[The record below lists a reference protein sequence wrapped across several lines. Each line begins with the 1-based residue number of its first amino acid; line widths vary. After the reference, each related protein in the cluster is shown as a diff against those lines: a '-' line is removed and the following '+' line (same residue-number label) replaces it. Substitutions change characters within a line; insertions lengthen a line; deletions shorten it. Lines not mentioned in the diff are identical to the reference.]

1 MTNKQKTPKTTK
13 DRLKKVRGFIRGHIA
28 LSVISGVCFLLC
40 LALVVPLVYVAKNGF
55 YIEKPYT
62 EVITQS
68 VSTPSSSQQSST
80 DEIVIPEV
88 EIADENSK
96 EDTKNNTDMN
106 NDKLEQSEVLGD
118 ITIYDS
124 VNTVISEHWQAL
136 SYGIDVSSHD
146 GKIDW
151 KKVAAAGVE
160 FVMIRMG
167 YRGYVTGKIVQDA
180 YFERNIKGAAEN
192 GIAIGVYFYS
202 TAITEAEAR
211 QEAAWVCQMLDEKA
225 AEGIKI
231 LYPVAYD
238 FEEFFNKQKS
248 RAENLSRQQLTKNT
262 IAFLN
267 YVSSSGY
274 NPMLY
279 ASKSSITD
287 YWDFAA
293 IKDYDFWLA
302 HYVES
307 TNYKGE
313 YAMWQYTCRGKVD
326 GIKGYTDLNVSYYRY
341 VYPSEPIECI
351 NDAVTV
357 YNSYNKN
364 SGEGGI
370 IVKGVIYERIRTLV
384 TGWSEI
390 RYNGMVGYVKTDE
403 IKKAEFTKCDETLTL
418 DSKKHIYSVAVTN
431 DTYKVGTLAAGTKIQ
446 ATATYKN
453 KWYEFIRD
461 GEKVYIKW

>member
-1 MTNKQKTPKTTK
+1 MTNKKKTRETIGNK
-13 DRLKKVRGFIRGHIA
+13 LNKVRGFIRGHIA
-28 LSVISGVCFLLC
+28 LSVISAVCFLLC
-40 LALVVPLVYVAKNGF
+40 LALIIPLVYVAKNG
-55 YIEKPYT
+55 YYVEKPYT
-62 EVITQS
+62 EEIIETVKK
-68 VSTPSSSQQSST
+68 PSSSEQSST
-80 DEIVIPEV
+80 EEIIIPDV
-88 EIADENSK
+88 EIADENSA

-106 NDKLEQSEVLGD
+106 NEKLEQSETLGD

-124 VNTVISEHWQAL
+124 VNTVISEHRQAL

-160 FVMIRMG
+160 FVMIRCG

-180 YFERNIKGAAEN
+180 YFEQNIKGAAEN
-192 GIAIGVYFYS
+192 GIAIGIYFYS

-211 QEAAWVCQMLDEKA
+211 QEAAWVCQTLDEKA

-248 RAENLSRQQLTKNT
+248 RADNLSRQQLTKNT

-287 YWDFAA
+287 YWDFNA

-302 HYVES
+302 HYIES
-307 TNYKGE
+307 TNYKGV

-351 NDAVTV
+351 NDTVTV
-357 YNSYNKN
+357 YNSYNEK
-364 SGEGGI
+364 SSEGGT

-390 RYNGMVGYVKTDE
+390 RYNGLVGYVKTKE
-403 IKKAEFTKCDETLTL
+403 IKKAEFLECDKELTL
-418 DSKKHIYSVAVTN
+418 GSKKHIYSVAVIN
-431 DTYKVGTLAAGTKIQ
+431 DTYKVGTLSAGTKIT

-453 KWYEFIRD
+453 KWYEFIKD

>member
-1 MTNKQKTPKTTK
+1 MTNKKKTPENFKE
-13 DRLKKVRGFIRGHIA
+13 RLNRVRGFIRGHIA

-40 LALVVPLVYVAKNGF
+40 IALTVPLIYVAKNGY
-55 YIEKPYT
+55 YIETPYT
-62 EVITQS
+62 EVITET
-68 VSTPSSSQQSST
+68 VSNPSSSEQIST
-80 DEIVIPEV
+80 DEIIIPDV
-88 EIADENSK
+88 EIADENSQ
-96 EDTKNNTDMN
+96 EDTKNNEEMN
-106 NDKLEQSEVLGD
+106 NDKIEQSETLGD

-124 VNTVISEHWQAL
+124 VNTVISEHWQTL
-136 SYGIDVSSHD
+136 SYGIDVSSHN

-160 FVMIRMG
+160 FVMIRCG

-180 YFERNIKGAAEN
+180 RFEENIRGAAEN
-192 GIAIGVYFYS
+192 GIAIGIYFYS
-202 TAITEAEAR
+202 TAITETEAR
-211 QEAAWVCQMLDEKA
+211 QEAAWVCQILDEKA
-225 AEGIKI
+225 QEGIKI
-231 LYPVAYD
+231 LFPVAYD

-279 ASKSSITD
+279 ASKSSVTD
-287 YWDFAA
+287 YWDFDAV
-293 IKDYDFWLA
+293 KDYDFWLA
-302 HYVES
+302 HYVQS
-307 TNYKGE
+307 TNYTGE
-313 YAMWQYTCRGKVD
+313 YAMWQYSCRGKVN
-326 GIKGYTDLNVSYYRY
+326 GIQGYTDMNVSYYRY

-351 NDAVTV
+351 NDIVTV
-357 YNSYNKN
+357 YNSYNDN
-364 SGEGGI
+364 SGKGGT

-390 RYNGMVGYVKTDE
+390 RYNGLVGYVKTNE
-403 IKKAEFTKCDETLTL
+403 VKKAEFTECDKELTL
-418 DSKKHIYSVAVTN
+418 SSNKKIYSIAVEN
-431 DTYKVGTLAAGTKIQ
+431 DTYKVGTLSAGEIIQ

-453 KWYEFIRD
+453 KWYEFIKD

>member
-1 MTNKQKTPKTTK
+1 MNKPKSKETTSNK
-13 DRLKKVRGFIRGHIA
+13 SKKVRGFFHGHIV
-28 LSVISGVCFLLC
+28 LSVISGACFLLV
-40 LALVVPLVYVAKNGF
+40 LALIIPLVYVAKNGF
-55 YIEKPYT
+55 YVEKPYT
-62 EVITQS
+62 QVITEKVEKPVTGENS
-68 VSTPSSSQQSST
+68 NANE
-80 DEIVIPEV
+80 EIIIPDV
-88 EIADENSK
+88 EIADENSV

-106 NDKLEQSEVLGD
+106 NEKLEQSETLGD

-124 VNTVISEHWQAL
+124 VNSVISERWQAL
-136 SYGIDVSSHD
+136 SYGIDVSSHN

-151 KKVAAAGVE
+151 KKVAGAGVE

-180 YFERNIKGAAEN
+180 YFEQNIRGAAEN
-192 GIAIGVYFYS
+192 GIEIGAYFYS
-202 TAITEAEAR
+202 TAITEAEAL
-211 QEAAWVCQMLDEKA
+211 QEAAWVCQTLDEMA
-225 AEGIKI
+225 EEGIKI

-248 RAENLSRQQLTKNT
+248 RADNLSRQQLTKNT

-274 NPMLY
+274 TPMLY

-287 YWDFAA
+287 YWDFNA

-302 HYVES
+302 HYIKS
-307 TNYKGE
+307 TTYKGE

-326 GIKGYTDLNVSYYRY
+326 GIRGYTDLNASYYRY

-351 NDAVTV
+351 NDEVTV
-357 YNSYNKN
+357 YNSYNEK
-364 SGEGGI
+364 SSEGGI
-370 IVKGVIYERIRTLV
+370 IVKGVVYERIRTLV

-390 RYNGMVGYVKTDE
+390 RYNGLIGYVKTKE
-403 IKKAEFTKCDETLTL
+403 VKKAEFTACNEKLTL
-418 DSKKHIYSVAVTN
+418 DNDKDIYSIAVLN
-431 DTYKVGTLAAGTKIQ
+431 DTYKVGTLSAGTEIT
-446 ATATYKN
+446 ATATYN
-453 KWYEFIRD
+453 NRWYEFSKD

>member
-1 MTNKQKTPKTTK
+1 MNKQKTRGSFKEKLAT
-13 DRLKKVRGFIRGHIA
+13 VRGFIRGHIA
-28 LSVISGVCFLLC
+28 LSVISCVCFLLC
-40 LALVVPLVYVAKNGF
+40 LALIIPLVYVAKNGF

-62 EVITQS
+62 QVITET
-68 VSTPSSSQQSST
+68 VSAPSASEDT
-80 DEIVIPEV
+80 ALEEIVVPEV
-88 EIADENSK
+88 EIADENSA
-96 EDTKNNTDMN
+96 EDTKNNEEMN
-106 NDKLEQSEVLGD
+106 DEKLEQSENLGD

-136 SYGIDVSSHD
+136 SYGIDVSSHN

-151 KKVAAAGVE
+151 KRVAAAGVE
-160 FVMIRMG
+160 FVMIRCG

-180 YFERNIKGAAEN
+180 RFEENIRGAAEN

-211 QEAAWVCQMLDEKA
+211 QEAAWVCQTLDEKA

-231 LYPVAYD
+231 LFPVAYD
-238 FEEFFNKQKS
+238 FEEFFNKEKS

-267 YVSSSGY
+267 YVSSAGY

-302 HYVES
+302 HYVQS
-307 TNYKGE
+307 TNYTGE

-326 GIKGYTDLNVSYYRY
+326 GIKNYTDLNVSYYCY

-351 NDAVTV
+351 NDTVTV
-357 YNSYNKN
+357 YNSYNEK

-370 IVKGVIYERIRTLV
+370 IVKDVIYERIRTLV

-390 RYNGMVGYVKTDE
+390 RYNGLVGYVKTKE
-403 IKKAEFTKCDETLTL
+403 IKKAEFTECDETLTL
-418 DSKKHIYSVAVTN
+418 SSSKHIYSIAVLN
-431 DTYKVGTLAAGTKIQ
+431 DTYSVGTLSAGTQIT

-453 KWYEFIRD
+453 KWYEFIKD